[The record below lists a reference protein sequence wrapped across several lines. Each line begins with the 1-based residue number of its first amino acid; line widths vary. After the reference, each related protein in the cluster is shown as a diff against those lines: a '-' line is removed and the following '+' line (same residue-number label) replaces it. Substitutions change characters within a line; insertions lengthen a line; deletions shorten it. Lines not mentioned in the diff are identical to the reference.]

1 MRRQR
6 HAWCSYVE
14 GLRTMPTTTS
24 ERPPAKDVDSLE
36 DVTAAI
42 TSDSRS
48 WAALARLCRGK
59 DYISCGLWPAFL
71 PMVIKKDTV

>member
-1 MRRQR
+1 
-6 HAWCSYVE
+6 
-14 GLRTMPTTTS
+14 MPATTS

-48 WAALARLCRGK
+48 WAALARLR
-59 DYISCGLWPAFL
+59 
-71 PMVIKKDTV
+71 